1 MTIDQLPDIP
11 SIQNGMYVPLNRNG
25 ADYKVPLGLSVK
37 TSNLGASGS
46 VTVALSNYTSFMVV
60 AVSNSSARKS
70 LAIGY
75 ASGSGVVS
83 VTQAITTNGITY
95 TPSANSLEIAA
106 NGAAYITIVV
116 FYGTAT
122 IT

>member
-11 SIQNGMYVPLNRNG
+11 SIQNGMYVPLNSNG
-25 ADYKVPLGLSVK
+25 ADYKVQLDLSAK
-37 TSNLGASGS
+37 TSILNASGS
-46 VTVALSNYTSFMVV
+46 VTVALSNSASFMVV

-75 ASGSGVVS
+75 SSGSGAVS
-83 VTQAITTNGITY
+83 VTQAITTTGITY
-95 TPSANSLEIAA
+95 TTSTNSLEIAT

-116 FYGTAT
+116 FCGTAA